1 MAERNPT
8 FEGGSISLTLHAYDP
23 EVERRPVE
31 ELYGA
36 FRRARKDADR
46 HAGELAARW
55 GALDLGFEELPRPPG
70 ISEEEWQRAQ
80 LGSVVEAEGRLLLDG
95 LGGEADMLYAAPT
108 ENDCIAHALLPNG
121 GGGCAA
127 PGPDG
132 LGMGWHRSEAG
143 EFTVF
148 GIVGDAVD
156 AVDVVV
162 AGTAHE
168 ARMGENA
175 FALRLERTH
184 EADLERVV
192 LHRRDGT
199 TNPIELT
206 LE

>member
-1 MAERNPT
+1 MAERDST
-8 FEGGSISLTLHAYDP
+8 FEGGSISLTLPAYDP

-36 FRRARKDADR
+36 FRRARNDADR
-46 HAGELAARW
+46 RAGELAARS
-55 GALDLGFEELPRPPG
+55 GALDVGFEELPRPPG
-70 ISEEEWQRAQ
+70 IPEEVWQHAQ
-80 LGSVVEAEGRLLLDG
+80 PGSVVEAEGRLLLDG
-95 LGGEADMLYAAPT
+95 LGGEADILYAAPT
-108 ENDCIAHALLPNG
+108 EDDCIAHALLPDG

-132 LGMGWHRSEAG
+132 LVMGWQRSEAG
-143 EFTVF
+143 ELTVF

-162 AGTAHE
+162 AGTAHG

-175 FALRLERTH
+175 FALRLEQAH

-206 LE
+206 PE